1 MTPPLF
7 SIVIPTYNRSDLVQK
22 AVRSVLA
29 QTFGDLEVVVSD
41 NCSEDNTR
49 EVIEAFEDRRVRY
62 VRTPRHTAIAD
73 SWEFARTQSRGSLV
87 MLLSDDDAMVHDAL
101 ERFADQHRRRDAD
114 FLFCNLVEYRDQSFL
129 GPLKNTVKCP
139 SFTGGSRLV
148 STDELLKP
156 LFAMRPTFNMHP
168 SAFIFSAKIAERV
181 VQRCGRFFASNGVEY
196 FAWPLAA
203 VFSKHICHIDAPL
216 VILGRTN
223 KSWGAMIVLSN
234 PGKEAIDK
242 MLADND
248 QNRDWVPLQN
258 FTLTNLM
265 AEGLLLGK
273 KLFPEELRPYP
284 FDEQQYLRRTMQE
297 LNGRVALGVDVR
309 REICEALTYAEKY
322 PALKAELSST
332 DNGGPIGPNSSVRRL
347 ARTLRLNHVRRHVDT
362 LKQRRK
368 VARGDVKSGF
378 TVSGDDFGFCDALG
392 CAEFISRTTS
402 QN

>member
-1 MTPPLF
+1 MTSPLF

-41 NCSEDNTR
+41 NCSEDDTR
-49 EVIEAFEDRRVRY
+49 EVIESFDDPRVRY

-73 SWEFARTQSRGSLV
+73 SWEFARSQARGSLI

-114 FLFCNLVEYRDQSFL
+114 FLFCNLAEYRDQSFL
-129 GPLKNTVKCP
+129 GPQKNTVNCRP
-139 SFTGGSRLV
+139 FSGSSRLI

-156 LFAMRPTFNMHP
+156 LFAIRPAFNFHP
-168 SAFIFSAKIAERV
+168 SAYIFSAKVAERI

-203 VFSKHICHIDAPL
+203 VFSKHICYIDAPL
-216 VILGRTN
+216 VILGRTY
-223 KSWGAMIVLSN
+223 KSWGSMIVLSN
-234 PGKEAIDK
+234 PGKEQIAK
-242 MLADND
+242 MIADND
-248 QNRDWVPLQN
+248 QNRDWVPLKN

-284 FDEQQYLRRTMQE
+284 FDEQQYLRRTMRE
-297 LNGRVALGVDVR
+297 LRHRLKLGVDVN
-309 REICEALTYAEKY
+309 REICEVLTYAEKY
-322 PALKAELSST
+322 PGLKAELSAPAEE
-332 DNGGPIGPNSSVRRL
+332 GPVGLNSSVRRL
-347 ARTLRLNHVRRHVDT
+347 ARTLKLNHVRRHVDI
-362 LKQRRK
+362 LKEKRK
-368 VARGDVKSGF
+368 IARGEVNGGF
-378 TVSGDDFGFCDALG
+378 TVSGDDFGFHDALE
-392 CAEFISRTTS
+392 CAAFISKVTAR
-402 QN
+402 